1 MKETRTK
8 KTKKSPVLR
17 PQKARYSIELSK
29 LKLGKTEVILLGT
42 AHVSRESVADVE
54 RAIELE
60 KPDRVLIELDEGRA
74 KNLRYPDHWKH
85 MDIVQVIK
93 SGKIYLLFSSI
104 LLSIFQKKMG
114 DRLTSAPGAEFKKA
128 IEVAEA
134 KNLGIEFIDR
144 EIRITLKRAWQSV
157 GFFGKLRLMSELIAS
172 LFVTEDMQKDDIE
185 KLKEKDA
192 LQSLLDSLPPAF
204 RKIRE
209 IIIDERDQ
217 YMAQK
222 VRDTV
227 LHGKKH
233 PRRVLVVIG
242 AGHLR
247 GMTEALHAD
256 HNMNALTFIK
266 EAKLWRSL
274 VAFLAPIVIIVALL
288 TYFTLSGN
296 KTLDIAATL
305 KAWIIIKCSVTAV
318 VTVIWSPHILAYLAG
333 ILVSPV
339 STFLPVIKSG
349 WVAALLEAMY
359 RKPEVTDFESMP
371 EATTRFNSFYRNR
384 IFRIFMVFFL
394 GQFSSMLGYWVFIW
408 YVK

>member
-1 MKETRTK
+1 MKETRSK
-8 KTKKSPVLR
+8 KPKKSSSAKPR
-17 PQKARYSIELSK
+17 KGGYSIELRR
-29 LKLGKTEVILLGT
+29 LKLGKSEVILLGT
-42 AHVSRESVADVE
+42 AHVSQESVADVE
-54 RAIELE
+54 HAIRQEE
-60 KPDRVLIELDEGRA
+60 PHSVLIELDEGRA
-74 KNLRYPDHWKH
+74 KNLRDPDHWKH

-114 DRLTSAPGAEFKKA
+114 DQLTSAPGAEFKKA
-128 IEVAEA
+128 IEVATA
-134 KNLGIEFIDR
+134 RKLRIEFIDR

-157 GFFGKLRLMSELIAS
+157 GFWGKMRLMSELMAS

-185 KLKEKDA
+185 KLKERDA
-192 LQSLLDSLPPAF
+192 LQSLLDSLPPTF

-227 LHGKKH
+227 LHGKEH
-233 PRRVLVVIG
+233 PKKVLVIVG

-247 GMTEALHAD
+247 GMEEALHLE
-256 HNMNALTFIK
+256 HNMNSLTYLRP
-266 EAKLWRSL
+266 AKLWRSL
-274 VAFLAPIVIIVALL
+274 VAFLSPIVIIVALL
-288 TYFTLSGN
+288 TYFTLSGT

-305 KAWIIIKCSVTAV
+305 KAWIIIKCSVTAAITIV
-318 VTVIWSPHILAYLAG
+318 WTPHILAYLAG
-333 ILVSPV
+333 IVVSPV

-359 RKPEVTDFESMP
+359 RKPEVTDFESMA
-371 EATTRFNSFYRNR
+371 EATTKFKSFYRNR

-394 GQFSSMLGYWVFIW
+394 GQTSSAIGYWVFIW
-408 YVK
+408 YV